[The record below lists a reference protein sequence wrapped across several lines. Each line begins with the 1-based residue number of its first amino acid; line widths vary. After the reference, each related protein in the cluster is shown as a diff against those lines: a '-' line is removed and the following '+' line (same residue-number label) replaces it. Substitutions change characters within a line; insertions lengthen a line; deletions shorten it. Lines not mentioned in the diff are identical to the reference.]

1 VGKKRSRVMVWCD
14 RERQREM
21 GNVCSGGALE
31 CGDETSKK
39 WTVAAA
45 FPNSKE
51 AAAAASSVH
60 RVCEN
65 KDEERRKSTS

>member
-1 VGKKRSRVMVWCD
+1 
-14 RERQREM
+14 M